1 MTSSSSS
8 EPPPLPRAA
17 VRGLAQDLLA
27 SLLSLKGRTTE
38 AVAQRRA
45 AVEKLEEILGP
56 EHPELQPS
64 LDQLAIDLLRLEDFA
79 GATPVLQ
86 RTYEYRVAHLGP
98 EHPDTLER
106 LAVLTEGLLGAGL
119 PAAAQPLLER
129 QLAVSERLKGPEHE
143 DTLAVIQL
151 LAKSHEQQGNRS
163 SAEAL
168 LRRAQAG
175 FERTLGLTHSK
186 SLASLYA
193 LFEYLSEG
201 PDPAAAE
208 PFGEKLVSASQKA
221 HGPSHPLSVSAVY
234 LLANLYGRRKNF
246 AAGIAV
252 VRHALAAFPSNQT
265 SLGVEHAKLQ
275 SLLAALLDLAGQIDE
290 AEALARSAAYA
301 LHTHLGPNHADTD
314 RVYRHAIDLSKRRS
328 LRTPLGRFR
337 LRCLR
342 ILARI
347 LSLSY
352 PKLAKALWGRA
363 SLH

>member
-8 EPPPLPRAA
+8 DPPPLPRAA
-17 VRGLAQDLLA
+17 VPGIAQDLFA
-27 SLLSLKGRTTE
+27 SLISLKGRTIE

-45 AVEKLEEILGP
+45 ALEKLEEILGP
-56 EHPELQPS
+56 DHPELQPS
-64 LDQLAIDLLRLEDFA
+64 FDELVRDLLRLEDFA

-86 RTYEYRVAHLGP
+86 RTYEYRVAQLGP
-98 EHPDTLER
+98 EHPDTLDR
-106 LAVLTEGLLGAGL
+106 LALLTEGLLSAGL

-129 QLAVSERLKGPEHE
+129 QLTLSERLKGPEHE
-143 DTLAVIQL
+143 DTLTATQL
-151 LAKSHEQQGNRS
+151 LAKAHEQQGNRS

-168 LRRAQAG
+168 LRRTQAD

-193 LFEYLSEG
+193 LFEYLSQG
-201 PDPAAAE
+201 SDPAAAE

-234 LLANLYGRRKNF
+234 LLANLYGRRQNF

-252 VRHALAAFPSNQT
+252 VRQALATFPSNHKFH
-265 SLGVEHAKLQ
+265 GVEHAKLQ

-290 AEALARSAAYA
+290 AETLARSAAYA
-301 LHTHLGPNHADTD
+301 LHAHLGPNHADTD
-314 RVYRHAIDLSKRRS
+314 RVYRHAVNLSKRRS

-337 LRCLR
+337 LHCLS
-342 ILARI
+342 ILAKI
-347 LSLSY
+347 LLFRRQNHGN
-352 PKLAKALWGRA
+352 KAD
-363 SLH
+363 